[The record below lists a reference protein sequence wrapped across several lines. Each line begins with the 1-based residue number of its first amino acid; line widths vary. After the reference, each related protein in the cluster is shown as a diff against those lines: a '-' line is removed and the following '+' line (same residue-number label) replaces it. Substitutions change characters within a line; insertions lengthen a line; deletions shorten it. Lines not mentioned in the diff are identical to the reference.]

1 MMLES
6 KRQPSLIEIISEPTS
21 PYHISDEDER
31 RIRTE
36 AKKLRRRI
44 MDKWTRASRMTSS
57 SG

>member
-1 MMLES
+1 MILRN

-21 PYHISDEDER
+21 PYHISGEDER

-36 AKKLRRRI
+36 AKKLRR
-44 MDKWTRASRMTSS
+44 TRASRMTSS